1 MHKWVRT
8 TAKAAVLT
16 AGFAAMGAG
25 VSFADSHPTTSGN
38 GSALSG
44 NQLVGNL
51 DLPVNVSGNAVGA
64 VGGIAGAKSEHDGA
78 AVVDHGGSGPHTSGN
93 GSLLSGNQAVLDGD
107 VPVNVSGNA
116 VGAVLGT
123 AGAASHGSG
132 SAVVEGDGGH
142 HHMGGDTISS
152 SGNGALAS
160 ANQLVADLDIP
171 VNASGNA
178 VGAVAGI
185 AGAASEDT
193 GALVV
198 EDGGHRHGHHDNGHD
213 GYHVHQAA
221 PGESTGLLEWANLG
235 RPLHLSPNSV
245 DAGPVL
251 HQRAGHGGDDIMTS
265 GNGSLLGGNQL
276 VGDLDV
282 PVNVSGNAVGAVG
295 GVAGAA
301 SHDAGAVVVDKGGD
315 DITTSGNGS
324 LLGGNQAVLDGD
336 VPVNV
341 SGNAVGAV
349 LGTAGAA
356 SHGDGAAVV
365 EGVGHDVRHTSHETV
380 PQAAGTLPEASEV
393 ADKVTEQLPLR
404 NELPDPSGV
413 LPLNAEVPGSQAV
426 EAQVPAEVPEAS
438 DVAPAELSGLAEAT
452 GQATQ
457 AEPVDQVENRVG
469 TDLGL

>member
-1 MHKWVRT
+1 MRTWVRT
-8 TAKAAVLT
+8 SAKTAVLT
-16 AGFAAMGAG
+16 AGFVALGAG
-25 VSFADSHPTTSGN
+25 VTFADSHPTTTGN

-51 DLPVNVSGNAVGA
+51 DVPVNVSGNAVGG
-64 VGGIAGAKSEHDGA
+64 VLGVAGAASHGDGA
-78 AVVDHGGSGPHTSGN
+78 AVVDSGGSGPHTSGN

-142 HHMGGDTISS
+142 HHRGDTVSS

-160 ANQLVADLDIP
+160 ANQIVADLDVP

-178 VGAVAGI
+178 VGAVAGV
-185 AGAASEDT
+185 AGAAANDT
-193 GALVV
+193 GALVA
-198 EDGGHRHGHHDNGHD
+198 EGGHHGKGHGKGHGSD
-213 GYHVHQAA
+213 GYHRHQAA
-221 PGESTGLLEWANLG
+221 PAEGGGLLEWANLG
-235 RPLHLSPNSV
+235 RPLHLSPNAV
-245 DAGPVL
+245 DAGPVV
-251 HQRAGHGGDDIMTS
+251 HQRAGDGGDDIMTS
-265 GNGSLLGGNQL
+265 GNGSALSGNQL

-282 PVNVSGNAVGAVG
+282 PVNASGNAIAAVG

-301 SHDAGAVVVDKGGD
+301 SHDTGAVVVDKGDD
-315 DITTSGNGS
+315 DIMTSGNGA
-324 LLGGNQAVLDGD
+324 LLSGNQAVLDGD

-356 SHGDGAAVV
+356 SHGDGAAVI
-365 EGVGHDVRHTSHETV
+365 EGAGGDVRHTADETV
-380 PQAAGTLPEASEV
+380 PQAAGTLPETSEV
-393 ADKVTEQLPLR
+393 ADRAAEELPLR

-413 LPLNAEVPGSQAV
+413 LPLNAEVPGT
-426 EAQVPAEVPEAS
+426 EAIESQVPSEVPAPTEA
-438 DVAPAELSGLAEAT
+438 APEELSGLAEAT
-452 GQATQ
+452 EQGSGAVGGI
-457 AEPVDQVENRVG
+457 EDQVG
-469 TDLGL
+469 DLGL

>member
-8 TAKAAVLT
+8 SAKAAVLT
-16 AGFAAMGAG
+16 AGFVALGAG
-25 VSFADSHPTTSGN
+25 VSFADSHPTTTGN

-64 VGGIAGAKSEHDGA
+64 VGGIAGAASHHDGA
-78 AVVDHGGSGPHTSGN
+78 AVLDSGDSGPHTSGN

-132 SAVVEGDGGH
+132 SAVVQGDGGH
-142 HHMGGDTISS
+142 HHMGDDISS

-160 ANQLVADLDIP
+160 ANQLVADLDVP
-171 VNASGNA
+171 VNAA
-178 VGAVAGI
+178 
-185 AGAASEDT
+185 
-193 GALVV
+193 
-198 EDGGHRHGHHDNGHD
+198 
-213 GYHVHQAA
+213 
-221 PGESTGLLEWANLG
+221 
-235 RPLHLSPNSV
+235 
-245 DAGPVL
+245 
-251 HQRAGHGGDDIMTS
+251 
-265 GNGSLLGGNQL
+265 
-276 VGDLDV
+276 
-282 PVNVSGNAVGAVG
+282 GNAVGAVG

-301 SHDAGAVVVDKGGD
+301 AHDTGALVSEGDGAHGRVHQAAPGEQRQGLLNRLNLGRPLHLSPHAVDAGPIVHQRAGGGDDIRTSGNGSILGGNQLVADLDVPVNAAGNAVGAVGGVAGAAAHDTGALVADHGGD

-356 SHGDGAAVV
+356 AHGTGAAVV
-365 EGVGHDVRHTSHETV
+365 EGGGGDVHHTSHESGAAETV
-380 PQAAGTLPEASEV
+380 PMSSELPAPSDV
-393 ADKVTEQLPLR
+393 ADRVTAELPLR

-413 LPLNAEVPGSQAV
+413 LPLNAEVPGTQAV
-426 EAQVPAEVPEAS
+426 EAQVPA
-438 DVAPAELSGLAEAT
+438 DVSTPAELSGLSDAT
-452 GQATQ
+452 SGA
-457 AEPVDQVENRVG
+457 AGAVEEQVG
-469 TDLGL
+469 ADLGL